1 MQLQAMLL
9 SVQKTIVDR
18 NIYAKAFIALPADNE
33 KDAVTSVMQLGIQE
47 DKAEEVFKHV
57 VDNGLKLGELVNV
70 SVTIVRGAQNSVK
83 QVVTAITSAQRPAQ
97 QAGPQQRDNAQAK
110 ADQK

>member
-33 KDAVTSVMQLGIQE
+33 KDAVSSVMQLGIQE

-57 VDNGLKLGELVNV
+57 IDNGLKLGELVNV

-83 QVVTAITSAQRPAQ
+83 QVVTAIASAQRPSQQVGQ
-97 QAGPQQRDNAQAK
+97 QARAEQQK
-110 ADQK
+110 EQK